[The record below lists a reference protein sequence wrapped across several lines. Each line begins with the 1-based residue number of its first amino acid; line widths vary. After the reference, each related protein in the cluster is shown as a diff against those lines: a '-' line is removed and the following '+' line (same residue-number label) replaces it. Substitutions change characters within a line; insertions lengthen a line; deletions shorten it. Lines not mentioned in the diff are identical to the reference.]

1 MFGLE
6 AFNLKLKFQNRFK
19 PKWCHLLQI
28 DAPAQYPVQW
38 WQQGNESTTAA
49 PDLCQTAKQWMATAI
64 EECTDSAAAN
74 SKAHMKS
81 QPQIKLISFHHQKTP
96 KEGRV
101 QRAMLK
107 QESVIYIFQTQHWW
121 IWPFIYK
128 LPIYVFNRYFRAN
141 DL

>member
-1 MFGLE
+1 
-6 AFNLKLKFQNRFK
+6 
-19 PKWCHLLQI
+19 
-28 DAPAQYPVQW
+28 
-38 WQQGNESTTAA
+38 
-49 PDLCQTAKQWMATAI
+49 MARVT

-74 SKAHMKS
+74 SEAHMKS
-81 QPQIKLISFHHQKTP
+81 QPQIKLISFHHQKIP

-128 LPIYVFNRYFRAN
+128 LPIYAFNRYFRAN

>member
-1 MFGLE
+1 
-6 AFNLKLKFQNRFK
+6 
-19 PKWCHLLQI
+19 
-28 DAPAQYPVQW
+28 
-38 WQQGNESTTAA
+38 
-49 PDLCQTAKQWMATAI
+49 MARAI

-101 QRAMLK
+101 NPLKVQWAMLK

-128 LPIYVFNRYFRAN
+128 LPIYAFNRYFRAN